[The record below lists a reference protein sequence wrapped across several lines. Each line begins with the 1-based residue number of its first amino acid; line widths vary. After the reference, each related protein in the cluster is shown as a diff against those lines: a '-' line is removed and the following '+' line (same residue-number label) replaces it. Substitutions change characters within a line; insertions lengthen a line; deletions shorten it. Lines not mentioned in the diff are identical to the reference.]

1 MKASTKKFKPKRI
14 GAKAA
19 KKAERFESAGEILN
33 DAEATTFRALAAR
46 ANYLALDRPECAYA
60 TKELCRFFSSP
71 THTGVEQLKRL
82 VRYLVGAPRLVW
94 EFDFQ
99 Y

>member
-1 MKASTKKFKPKRI
+1 MLREVLLDGSAWEISTADIIAKISAKGKFKMKRV

-19 KKAERFESAGEILN
+19 KAAERFESKGEILN

-60 TKELCRFFSSP
+60 TKE
-71 THTGVEQLKRL
+71 
-82 VRYLVGAPRLVW
+82 
-94 EFDFQ
+94 
-99 Y
+99 